1 MSSQSGNIM
10 SKFRLQIQKPKN
22 NGPVPSKQEILN
34 ALDNF
39 GEKEPH
45 ANGRFPHSRPSKN
58 GGADHVAPGLA
69 LTEQE
74 QKRMEY
80 TQSVSFSNSYCDEWE
95 RLFGLKDYLKGLR
108 SLGLDGLLR
117 SSRFRSVCWRLYLD
131 VLPEDRTKW
140 IQKTRELRAEY
151 AELKEKLILNPRKE
165 MEEDQD
171 LIFNNPLS
179 QDQES
184 PWNRFFQ
191 DNELRLTIKQ
201 DVIRTYP
208 KLEFFSSDFVR
219 TVMVD
224 SLFIYAKINPDLSYR
239 QGMHELLAPLIF
251 VLHCDHQAFLHA
263 CELDTVDMIETAER
277 DVVQE
282 LLDTTYLE
290 HDAYSMFCQ
299 VMETSEPWYQSR
311 EITPPTKAEAILVA
325 QPFTRPQDMQP
336 SNVIVNKLTRIQD
349 YILKKHDLE
358 LHMHL
363 ERLDIA
369 PQIYGI
375 RWLRLLFGREF
386 PMQDLLVIWD
396 AIFADSI
403 AFDLV
408 DYIFVA
414 MLLYIRDLLL
424 TSDYPSCLGI
434 LMRYPAVGDVHYL
447 IDKAMYLRDPNI
459 HPRPPNYTCQRFIP
473 QPSVTSPVT
482 STSSSSRG
490 NSNKSSAKHNKGLR
504 VSHRPRPKSFHG
516 YFLSPDARQSHS
528 SFSAVDL
535 ANKFKA
541 SAFTGF
547 SSLTRKMNNSSSSRP
562 KSLTLSAS
570 SQPLHKS
577 TSEPMNL
584 LTDVSPEVPQKD
596 AHRKLSSASLS
607 MVETMRD
614 DLSDTPVRPAVS
626 AQSLARM
633 ETLSLRSSES
643 NASPQKME
651 QFSPEK
657 QYGANGSKSK
667 SLPNKSKVKRHR
679 KTDSGNI
686 VVQND
691 SAFFQGRIND
701 MEAMCKYCASKMDI
715 HIEKLQNMLLKQ
727 PVLESE
733 DEIYLAVAGIK
744 QVRDVLKGTLKFAHN
759 VLDSDEI
766 SINDNHYGAE
776 PTPVMDTKLDANNA
790 SDSNESPPDL
800 ENVET
805 SGNNFHVDQVIQDY
819 VNIDN
824 DCNGGDAMNKR
835 VPISVELGR
844 GLHRVDNV
852 RTTHRRTGSSGSSTK
867 GFGQSSSDTE
877 NQNYDSEE
885 NANLFS

>member
-201 DVIRTYP
+201 DVIRTFP
-208 KLEFFSSDFVR
+208 ELEFFHN
-219 TVMVD
+219 D
-224 SLFIYAKINPDLSYR
+224 SIREIMTNILFITARENYGLLYR

-490 NSNKSSAKHNKGLR
+490 NSNKSSAKHNK
-504 VSHRPRPKSFHG
+504 
-516 YFLSPDARQSHS
+516 
-528 SFSAVDL
+528 
-535 ANKFKA
+535 
-541 SAFTGF
+541 
-547 SSLTRKMNNSSSSRP
+547 
-562 KSLTLSAS
+562 
-570 SQPLHKS
+570 
-577 TSEPMNL
+577 
-584 LTDVSPEVPQKD
+584 EVPQKD

>member
-201 DVIRTYP
+201 DVIRTFP
-208 KLEFFSSDFVR
+208 ELEFFHN
-219 TVMVD
+219 D
-224 SLFIYAKINPDLSYR
+224 SIREIMTNILFITARENYGLLYR

-528 SFSAVDL
+528 SSR
-535 ANKFKA
+535 N
-541 SAFTGF
+541 
-547 SSLTRKMNNSSSSRP
+547 RKKPWRS
-562 KSLTLSAS
+562 
-570 SQPLHKS
+570 
-577 TSEPMNL
+577 
-584 LTDVSPEVPQKD
+584 EVPQKD